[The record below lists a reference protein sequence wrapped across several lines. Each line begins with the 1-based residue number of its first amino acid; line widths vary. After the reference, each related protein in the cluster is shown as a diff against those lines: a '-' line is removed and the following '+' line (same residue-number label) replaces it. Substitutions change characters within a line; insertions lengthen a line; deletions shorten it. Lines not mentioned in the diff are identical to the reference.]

1 MPKLI
6 VEIDL
11 GPRVPLSGIMNER
24 EWTRD
29 GHTTDWFPTGDPDRI
44 SVDSAFLNIDPTEDS
59 FYLFKLLEVK
69 GD

>member
-11 GPRVPLSGIMNER
+11 GPRISAAEIRNEL
-24 EWTRD
+24 EWARD
-29 GHTTDWFPTGDPDRI
+29 GRTTDWFPMADERI
-44 SVDSAFLNIDPTEDS
+44 SIDNAFLKIDPTEDS